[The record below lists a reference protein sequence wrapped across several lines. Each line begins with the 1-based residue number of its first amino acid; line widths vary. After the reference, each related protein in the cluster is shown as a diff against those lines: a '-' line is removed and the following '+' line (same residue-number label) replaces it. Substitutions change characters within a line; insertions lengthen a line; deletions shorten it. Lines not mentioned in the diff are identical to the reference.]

1 MKKKTN
7 YNYIYIYI
15 CISIPQKYIETIS
28 TIFVSPEYYLATTRY
43 FHRY

>member
-7 YNYIYIYI
+7 YNYIYI

-28 TIFVSPEYYLATTRY
+28 TKFVSPEYYLATTRY